1 MTKGLEDTGNVTH
14 KTPMSQPGKIVAHAA
29 GNRLRHFANMAEDS
43 VIGSTSHKREKLHSY
58 TTDFKL
64 EAIKFA
70 EANGNKAAARKFG
83 VDPKTI
89 R

>member
-1 MTKGLEDTGNVTH
+1 
-14 KTPMSQPGKIVAHAA
+14 MSQPGKIVAHAA